1 MGQVGLEWQTV
12 GFGPMGGAGP
22 SDMLMRNTNTGA
34 FEVYDIVNNQI
45 TTAASMGQVGLE
57 WSVAG
62 IVAIRPAD
70 PRPRTRNWCRRWRLS
85 RAPTR
90 AAVQTSRLSVQAI
103 QLRNRRVAP
112 HG

>member
-1 MGQVGLEWQTV
+1 
-12 GFGPMGGAGP
+12 MGGAGP

-45 TTAASMGQVGLE
+45 TTAASMGQAGLE

-62 IVAIRPAD
+62 IGGDPPGGSSPA
-70 PRPRTRNWCRRWRLS
+70 NAQL
-85 RAPTR
+85 
-90 AAVQTSRLSVQAI
+90 VQAMASFTSSDKGSGTDQPI
-103 QLRNRRVAP
+103 AGASDPTPQQGIAAP